1 MNLAIF
7 HYHLNR
13 GGVTRVIEN
22 QLLALDAVPPS
33 DERLRVALIH
43 GGRRGGFRDDLPR
56 RLRRVGLTV
65 HEAPLLD
72 YDSERDHDQCEDT
85 SSAAPS
91 ADRLIAQVGDLL
103 DDLAFQ
109 PQETVIHIHN
119 HAMGKNLA
127 LAGLVRSLAQ
137 GGWGLLLQIHD
148 FAEDLRPANF
158 RGLRQAEENDGGTF
172 RHGWL
177 YPQAPRVHYAV
188 LNGRDR
194 AVLRA
199 AGVDQRRLHL
209 LPNPVLPID
218 ELPPRHVARR
228 RLQERF
234 DVARDARLLLYPV
247 RCIRRK
253 NVGEALLQSLLAP
266 SGTIVGLTLAPINP
280 TELPVYQGWTHL
292 AEELRLPC
300 RFDLGGAGG
309 LTFAENMAGADMILT
324 TSLAEGFGM
333 VFLESW
339 LAGRTLVGRDL
350 PEITAD
356 FTARGVRLD
365 SLQPALLVPSEWL
378 DLKAVGRSVLAA
390 YQAAL
395 AAYGR
400 PMPGDVQ
407 DAWNAKHKNGLI
419 DFGDLE
425 ESFQREVI
433 EIVRDDEIARG
444 RARELNPRLDRAFSS
459 TDKDANRRIRE
470 NAGVIDEHYSSRPSG
485 ARLLT
490 TLRRVVESPRGESV
504 EPLKHPDRILDRFL
518 EFGRFRALR
527 G

>member
-1 MNLAIF
+1 MNLAIL

-22 QLLALDAVPPS
+22 QLLALDAVLPS
-33 DERLRVALIH
+33 DERLPVALIY
-43 GGRRGGFRDDLPR
+43 GGRRRDFRDDLAG
-56 RLRRVGLTV
+56 RLRRIRLTI
-65 HEAPLLD
+65 HQAPLLD
-72 YDSERDHDQCEDT
+72 YDSEQDSIQCED
-85 SSAAPS
+85 SQSAERS
-91 ADRLIAQVGDLL
+91 AGRLIAQVGDLL
-103 DDLAFQ
+103 DHLTFQ
-109 PQETVIHIHN
+109 PQETVVHVHN
-119 HAMGKNLA
+119 HAIGKNVA

-158 RGLRQAEENDGGTF
+158 RSLREAEENDGRTF

-218 ELPPRHVARR
+218 ELPPRHLARR
-228 RLQERF
+228 RLAERF
-234 DVARDARLLLYPV
+234 DVAEDARLLLYPV

-253 NVGEALLQSLLAP
+253 NLGEALLRSLLAP
-266 SGTIVGLTLAPINP
+266 AGTIVGLTLAPINP

-292 AEELRLPC
+292 AGELQLPC
-300 RFDLGGAGG
+300 RFDLGGPGG

-350 PEITAD
+350 PEITCD
-356 FTARGVRLD
+356 FARRGVRLD
-365 SLQPALLVPSEWL
+365 SLDPGLLVPSEWL
-378 DLKAVGRSVLAA
+378 DLDAVSRSVFESYRATLAA
-390 YQAAL
+390 YD
-395 AAYGR
+395 R
-400 PMPGDVQ
+400 PAPDNLE
-407 DAWNAKHKNGLI
+407 DAWDAKQKNGLI

-425 ESFQREVI
+425 ESFQRQVI
-433 EIVRDDEIARG
+433 ETVHHDRIARR
-444 RARELNPRLDRAFSS
+444 RARQLNPRLGRAFSS
-459 TDKDANRRIRE
+459 TAADADSRIRE
-470 NAGVIDEHYSSRPSG
+470 NARVIDEHFSPRPSG

-490 TLRRVVESPRGESV
+490 TLRRVAESSGGQSV
-504 EPLKHPDRILDRFL
+504 EPLKNAGRILDRFL